1 MESQLLL
8 IGTKNII
15 NKIFN
20 YIILITRMN
29 KKQNILVTGGAGYI
43 GAHIVELLVKTKANI
58 IIIDNLVTG
67 RKKLLNK
74 KAKFIKEDIKN
85 KTSLI
90 KIINDYEIN
99 SIIHLAGSLNVSEA
113 EKNKKKYYKNN
124 VEGTLNLVNA
134 CKNSTVKNIIF
145 SSSCSVYG
153 NIKGSVNEKMRPN
166 PQGYYALT
174 KYKAE
179 EIIKKFSKKYNYK
192 YGILRYFNVAGAS
205 PSGKI
210 GEIETSHG
218 HLIKNIAIQSLKKK
232 PVISIYGNDYKTK
245 DGTCVRDYIHV
256 SDLATIHIMALKY
269 INKNSK
275 SLILNCGYGK
285 PYSVLDIA
293 NIFKIKKKNAQI
305 SFKKRRPGDIAEVYS
320 NTKKID
326 KILKLKAKYD
336 NLENILDSAYKW
348 EKIIKKFNLN

>member
-1 MESQLLL
+1 
-8 IGTKNII
+8 
-15 NKIFN
+15 
-20 YIILITRMN
+20 MN
-29 KKQNILVTGGAGYI
+29 KKENILVTGGAGYI
-43 GAHIVELLVKTKANI
+43 GSHIVELLIKTKSNI

-67 RKKLLNK
+67 HKKLLNK
-74 KAKFIKEDIKN
+74 KAKFIKVDIKN
-85 KTSLI
+85 KTLI
-90 KIINDYEIN
+90 TKIINNYEIS

-124 VEGTLNLVNA
+124 VEGTLNLI
-134 CKNSTVKNIIF
+134 NSCRNSLVKSIIF
-145 SSSCSVYG
+145 SSSCSIYG
-153 NIKGSVNEKMRPN
+153 NVKGSVKETKKPN

-232 PVISIYGNDYKTK
+232 PVINIYGNDYKTK

-293 NIFKIKKKNAQI
+293 NIFKIKKKNTQI
-305 SFKKRRPGDIAEVYS
+305 RFKKRRPGDIAEVYS
-320 NTKKID
+320 NTKKIN
-326 KILKLKAKYD
+326 KILKLKVKYD

-348 EKIIKKFNLN
+348 EKKINSI

>member
-1 MESQLLL
+1 
-8 IGTKNII
+8 
-15 NKIFN
+15 
-20 YIILITRMN
+20 MN
-29 KKQNILVTGGAGYI
+29 KKENILVTGGAGYI
-43 GAHIVELLVKTKANI
+43 GSHIVELLIKTKSNI

-67 RKKLLNK
+67 HKKLLNK
-74 KAKFIKEDIKN
+74 KAKFIKVDIKN
-85 KTSLI
+85 KTLI
-90 KIINDYEIN
+90 TKIINDYEIS

-124 VEGTLNLVNA
+124 VEGTLNLIKA
-134 CKNSTVKNIIF
+134 CKNSFVKNIIF

-153 NIKGSVNEKMRPN
+153 NVKGSVNEKMKPN
-166 PQGYYALT
+166 PQSYYALT

-232 PVISIYGNDYKTK
+232 PIINIYGNDYKTK

-256 SDLATIHIMALKY
+256 SDLANIHIMALKY

-293 NIFKIKKKNAQI
+293 NIFKIKKKNTQI
-305 SFKKRRPGDIAEVYS
+305 RFKKRRPGDIAEVYS
-320 NTKKID
+320 NTKKIN
-326 KILKLKAKYD
+326 KILKLKVKYD

-348 EKIIKKFNLN
+348 EKKINSI